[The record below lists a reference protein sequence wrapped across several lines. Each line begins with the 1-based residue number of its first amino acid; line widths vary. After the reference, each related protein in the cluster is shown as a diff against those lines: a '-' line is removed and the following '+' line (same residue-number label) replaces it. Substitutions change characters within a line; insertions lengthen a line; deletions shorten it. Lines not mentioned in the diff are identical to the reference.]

1 MQRAGG
7 IGDMEDP
14 KKDMAVS
21 KPPGVWVDQERV
33 PEYHVHPKICDK
45 S

>member
-1 MQRAGG
+1 MGG
-7 IGDMEDP
+7 P

-21 KPPGVWVDQERV
+21 KPPPGVWVDQERV
-33 PEYHVHPKICDK
+33 PEYHVHPEICDK

>member
-1 MQRAGG
+1 MG
-7 IGDMEDP
+7 DP

-21 KPPGVWVDQERV
+21 KSPPVVWAKRERV
-33 PEYHVHPKICDK
+33 SEYHVHPEICDK